1 MAALWHSTKSFFLF
15 DDIFCYCSDLST
27 RESNFVIHPF
37 FKFISNLSKKHISV
51 LFLLLSERYLPSYFN
66 CNAHCF
72 IVSGMKIKTFVELEK
87 ISHWNNTSIYFLLIE
102 CLNRIITFIMAFQ
115 YKYYLLH
122 GFFCYNVISYAC
134 KVKSYSNLTVFVDY
148 FKNKHRVIF
157 ENLRLRMNNFL
168 TFFILFCLQE
178 VGVWSITVIPSFLW
192 LCFCF
197 HFYWPFQVSSLL
209 AFCPI
214 LGTDLVGLVVW
225 DGLGAKN
232 QVSRDQ
238 EKAKRWICAFM
249 TSDHLL

>member
-1 MAALWHSTKSFFLF
+1 VFEQDNNA
-15 DDIFCYCSDLST
+15 
-27 RESNFVIHPF
+27 
-37 FKFISNLSKKHISV
+37 ISV
-51 LFLLLSERYLPSYFN
+51 EAQLTS
-66 CNAHCF
+66 CF
-72 IVSGMKIKTFVELEK
+72 V
-87 ISHWNNTSIYFLLIE
+87 
-102 CLNRIITFIMAFQ
+102 
-115 YKYYLLH
+115 
-122 GFFCYNVISYAC
+122 FCYNVISYAC

-157 ENLRLRMNNFL
+157 ENLRLRMNNLL

-178 VGVWSITVIPSFLW
+178 VNVWSITVIPSFLW

-209 AFCPI
+209 AFCPV